1 MFNFFFI
8 RFYDIFLILF
18 SILKYSSLRF
28 KYIKQLF
35 LYLIQKKDHI
45 DLYKKKLHLNNKSLN
60 SIIFIPK
67 YFYEISSLLIRIKI
81 DKRSVCLDIG
91 ANIGIYGFVL
101 KLLSGTKLYSF
112 EPLASSYK
120 ILKKNSTQFED
131 WIIYDYG
138 IGKKKQKSKIFFI
151 EGKEAQASMY
161 FENAS
166 HELLTTKKHQFNNVK
181 IDRIP
186 KKLLNQT
193 YDLIK
198 IDVEGMESSV
208 IKGLEGI
215 KWRYLLIEY
224 SPLRKNDSS
233 KSDLFKLIKNNL
245 GLYEIIHTKKNFNQ
259 IEEILIKK
267 I

>member
-1 MFNFFFI
+1 MINYFFI
-8 RFYDIFLILF
+8 RIYDILLIFF

-28 KYIKQLF
+28 HYIKQLF
-35 LYLIQKKDHI
+35 LYVILKKDHI
-45 DLYKKKLHLNNKSLN
+45 DLYKKKLYLNNKSLN

-67 YFYEISSLLIRIKI
+67 YFYEISSLLHKVKI
-81 DKRSVCLDIG
+81 DKKSVCLDIG

-120 ILKKNSTQFED
+120 ILKKNSLQFEH
-131 WIIYDYG
+131 WTIYDYG
-138 IGKKKQKSKIFFI
+138 IGERKQKSKIFFI

-166 HELLTTKKHQFNNVK
+166 HDLLTKKKHQFNNVK

-186 KKLLNQT
+186 KKLLNQN

-208 IKGLEGI
+208 IKGLEGV

-224 SPLRKNDSS
+224 SPLRKNESS
-233 KSDLFKLIKNNL
+233 KADLLELINNNL
-245 GLYEIIHTKKNFNQ
+245 GSYEIIYSEKNLNQ